1 MTIPKMPKFDTVGK
15 FSNYGNGVVDFET
28 CTDPAIGKR
37 IIESIS
43 LFKSIN
49 YSHIESNTLLI
60 FSIDSFGL
68 AD

>member
-1 MTIPKMPKFDTVGK
+1 MVMTIPKMPKFDTVGK

-43 LFKSIN
+43 LFKLIN
-49 YSHIESNTLLI
+49 YSYILNRILY
-60 FSIDSFGL
+60 
-68 AD
+68 